1 MTTTEW
7 IIAGCIIVAEGVAL
21 AVLARRSASRT
32 VARAPLGMSEHVN
45 REKIAAIGTF
55 ASVVSHELKN
65 PLASLKNIA
74 YYFSKLPPLDDPRA
88 NRMMAIL
95 GTEVS
100 RMDDMIVHLLDLS
113 RIKNVEKT
121 ACDIG
126 RLAEDAIRETP
137 VPETVSVAHS
147 IEHITLPF
155 DARRFKQVIASLI
168 TNACDAM
175 PGGGR
180 IDIVLRHADGGVE
193 IIVSD
198 AGCGMDTGTCNRAFD
213 PLFTTKTKTL
223 GMGLT
228 MAREIV
234 HIHDGTIAV
243 ASKKGEG
250 TKVRILLPLP

>member
-1 MTTTEW
+1 MTATLW
-7 IIAGCIIVAEGVAL
+7 ILAGCVIAAEGAVI

-32 VARAPLGMSEHVN
+32 VVRAPLGTTEHVN

-74 YYFSKLPPLDDPRA
+74 YYFSKLPPLEDPRA
-88 NRMMAIL
+88 SRMLAIL
-95 GTEVS
+95 GSEVG

-113 RIKNVEKT
+113 RVKNVEKT
-121 ACDIG
+121 PCDIG
-126 RLAEDAIRETP
+126 RLAEEVIRETP
-137 VPETVSVAHS
+137 VPETVSVTHS

-155 DARRFKQVIASLI
+155 DSRRFKQVIASLI

-180 IDIVLRHADGGVE
+180 IDVVLRHGDGGVE

-198 AGCGMDTGTCNRAFD
+198 AGCGMDTNTCFRAFD

>member
-1 MTTTEW
+1 MTTVLL
-7 IIAGCIIVAEGVAL
+7 IIAGCVIVAEGMAI
-21 AVLARRSASRT
+21 AVLARRSSSRT
-32 VARAPLGMSEHVN
+32 VARAPLGMTEHVN

-74 YYFSKLPPLDDPRA
+74 YYFSKLPPLEDPRA

-95 GTEVS
+95 GSEVS

-113 RIKNVEKT
+113 RIKNIEKT
-121 ACDIG
+121 TCDIG
-126 RLAEDAIRETP
+126 SMAEEAIRETP
-137 VPETVSVAHS
+137 VPENVSVTHS
-147 IEHITLPF
+147 IEHISLPF
-155 DARRFKQVIASLI
+155 DCRRFKQIISSLI

-175 PGGGR
+175 AGGGR
-180 IDIVLRHADGGVE
+180 IDIVLRHADEGVE

-198 AGCGMDTGTCNRAFD
+198 TGCGMDDATCSRAFD

-234 HIHDGTIAV
+234 HVHDGTIALT
-243 ASKKGEG
+243 SKQGAG
-250 TKVRILLPLP
+250 TKARILLPLP